1 MSTRT
6 RIGICVPT
14 VRRES
19 LQTFVSAWQ
28 PVWHAL
34 AERHELVL
42 FVHED
47 HPQRSFELTRAA
59 LGLEVVHTAHV
70 DLPERLGEREW
81 IVPRG
86 SGACR
91 SFPMFLAFEA
101 GCEYVVTLDDDCLP
115 TSAGPGSGAE
125 FFDAHLAAFRLD
137 RWFRTLDGDDPRGIP
152 YGERGRLPVLLN
164 HGLWENVPDLDGPT
178 SLVRARQPQPTRL
191 RAQREVVAPGVWF
204 PLCGMNVCYH
214 RSAIPAAYNLLMGV
228 GAVGFDRFDDIWSGF
243 FLKRVADH
251 LGLYCTSG
259 LPHVNHSKA
268 SNPFVNLRKEALG
281 IHLNEFVWRHVEAAP
296 LAASTIRGAFAELGA
311 WMQELPRAFPEAPS
325 PDGYFQ
331 RLGAAMLAWTELCAE
346 AGAADALPPGAEVQR
361 LDAWRRA
368 RSIPA

>member
-1 MSTRT
+1 MNART
-6 RIGICVPT
+6 RIGRSVPT

-19 LQTFVSAWQ
+19 LETFVAAWK
-28 PVWHAL
+28 PIW
-34 AERHELVL
+34 RELEGAPEL
-42 FVHED
+42 TLYVHED
-47 HPQRSFELTRAA
+47 HPARSFEISRATV
-59 LGLEVVHTAHV
+59 GIEVVHPCHA
-70 DLPERLGEREW
+70 DLPALLGKRDW

-91 SFPMFLAFEA
+91 SFPMYLAWKD

-115 TSAGPGSGAE
+115 AAGERGG
-125 FFDAHLAAFRLD
+125 FFADHIAPFELD

-152 YGERGRLPVLLN
+152 YGARGRLPVLLN

-178 SLVRARQPQPTRL
+178 SLVRQRRPQATAL
-191 RAQREVVAPGVWF
+191 RARTEVVPPGVWF

-228 GAVGFDRFDDIWSGF
+228 ASVGFDRFDDIWSGF
-243 FLKRVADH
+243 FLKRIADH

-281 IHLNEFVWRHVEAAP
+281 IHLNEFVWRHIENAP
-296 LAASTIRGAFAELGA
+296 LEATTIRGAFAELGA
-311 WMQELPRAFPEAPS
+311 WMRELPRAFPEAPS
-325 PDGYFQ
+325 PSGYFE
-331 RLGAAMLAWTELCAE
+331 RLSEAMLEWTELCSGSDE
-346 AGAADALPPGAEVQR
+346 MPAGVPENR
-361 LDAWRRA
+361 IKAWREARA
-368 RSIPA
+368 VPA

>member
-1 MSTRT
+1 MNAPV
-6 RIGICVPT
+6 RIGISVPT

-19 LQTFVSAWQ
+19 LEGFVAAWQ
-28 PVWHAL
+28 PIWRTL
-34 AERHELVL
+34 EERFELCL
-42 FVHED
+42 YVHED
-47 HPQRSFELTRAA
+47 HPARSFELTRAA
-59 LGLEVVHTAHV
+59 VGLEVVHTSHA
-70 DLPERLGEREW
+70 DLPALLGKRDW

-91 SFPMFLAFEA
+91 SFPMYLAWKD

-115 TSAGPGSGAE
+115 AAGERGQFFAE
-125 FFDAHLAAFRLD
+125 HLAAFGLD

-178 SLVRARQPQPTRL
+178 SLVRARQPQPTSL
-191 RAQREVVAPGVWF
+191 RGRREIVPPGVWF

-228 GAVGFDRFDDIWSGF
+228 ANVGFDRFDDIWSGF
-243 FLKRVADH
+243 FLKRIADH

-268 SNPFVNLRKEALG
+268 SNYFVNLRKEALG
-281 IHLNEFVWRHVEAAP
+281 IHLNEFVWRHVENAP
-296 LAASTIRGAFAELGA
+296 LESGSIRGAFAELGA
-311 WMQELPRAFPEAPS
+311 WMREFPRAFPEAPS
-325 PDGYFQ
+325 PAGYFE
-331 RLGAAMLAWTELCAE
+331 RLSEAMLEWTELCA
-346 AGAADALPPGAEVQR
+346 GADELPLGTPENR
-361 LDAWRRA
+361 IKAWRDARA
-368 RSIPA
+368 VPA